1 MIFLCKDCSG
11 FIPWQSIDCSQGHT
25 WADMIVPLNH
35 MSVAID
41 MTFKGFCQNAVGIQ
55 IFMMDLW
62 CHTE

>member
-1 MIFLCKDCSG
+1 
-11 FIPWQSIDCSQGHT
+11 
-25 WADMIVPLNH
+25 MIVPLNH